1 MKEYIIGR
9 CAASQIKIPADSE
22 AVSSQHAKIT
32 IDDNGCWMLSDL
44 HSTNGTFMRDD
55 NGEFQRVF
63 TKQIL
68 ESDVIRLGNGGANSF
83 IFMAHRVIAP
93 DDTYLYEF
101 KQLRLLLR
109 RQRERESKQEHKI
122 ELNGW
127 ISKTSGLVIVF
138 LCWLIGMVNGINVD
152 PNFRYLLIAFAP
164 IIVGLI
170 FNGDRKKLIALRKKR
185 EHILICP
192 RCGRP
197 ISEFDI
203 EQGQCSRCK
212 AK

>member
-44 HSTNGTFMRDD
+44 HSTNGTFTRDD

-170 FNGDRKKLIALRKKR
+170 FNGDRKRLIALRKKR

>member
-9 CAASQIKIPADSE
+9 STDSQIKIPADRES
-22 AVSSQHAKIT
+22 VSSHHAKIT
-32 IDDNGCWMLSDL
+32 IDDEGRWMLEDL
-44 HSTNGTFMRDD
+44 HSTNGTFLR
-55 NGEFQRVF
+55 NEEGKFQRVY

-68 ESDVIRLGNGGANSF
+68 ESDVIRVGNGGANSF
-83 IFMAHRVIAP
+83 VFMAHRVIAS
-93 DDTYLYEF
+93 DDSYLYEF
-101 KQLRLLLR
+101 SQLKSLLR
-109 RQRERESKQEHKI
+109 KQIERESKQEHKI
-122 ELNGW
+122 EMNGW

-138 LCWLIGMVNGINVD
+138 ICWLIGMVNGINVD

-164 IIVGLI
+164 IVVGLI

-185 EHILICP
+185 EGILICP
-192 RCGRP
+192 KCGRP

-203 EQGQCSRCK
+203 KQGQCSRCK

>member
-1 MKEYIIGR
+1 MEEYIIGR
-9 CAASQIKIPADSE
+9 GAESRLTIPVDRE

-32 IDDNGCWMLSDL
+32 IDDNGSWLLTDL
-44 HSTNGTFMRDD
+44 RSTNGTFVRNDD
-55 NGEFQRVF
+55 GEFQRVYA
-63 TKQIL
+63 KQIL

-83 IFMAHRVIAP
+83 IFMAHRVIAQ
-93 DDTYLYEF
+93 DETYLYEF
-101 KQLRLLLR
+101 KQLKLALR
-109 RQRERESKQEHKI
+109 QQRERESKQEHKI
-122 ELNGW
+122 EMNGW
-127 ISKTSGLVIVF
+127 ISKTSGLAIVF
-138 LCWLIGMVNGINVD
+138 LCWLMGMAKGINVD

-197 ISEFDI
+197 IPEFDI